1 MCDRGDTPSRAIP
14 LPRKRS
20 SMVRSAKRWSLGD
33 LRITTQK
40 AGSTIA
46 QMPRTAIKSLASRD
60 SLITLISAAFATKL
74 ANAASVRGMARL
86 L

>member
-1 MCDRGDTPSRAIP
+1 
-14 LPRKRS
+14 
-20 SMVRSAKRWSLGD
+20 MVRSAKRCSLGD

-46 QMPRTAIKSLASRD
+46 QMPRTAFKSLASRD
-60 SLITLISAAFATKL
+60 SLKTLTSAAFATKL
-74 ANAASVRGMARL
+74 AKAASVTGMARL